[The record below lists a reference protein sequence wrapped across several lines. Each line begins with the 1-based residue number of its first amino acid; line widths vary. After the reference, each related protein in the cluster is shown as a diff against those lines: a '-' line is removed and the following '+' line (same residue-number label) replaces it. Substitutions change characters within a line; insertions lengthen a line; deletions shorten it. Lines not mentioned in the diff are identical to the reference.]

1 VKTEEIKMEP
11 IDLNVIST
19 HYVSDEQK
27 DREIFDRYYNNNNL
41 YVTFRDQYVAK
52 TPEDVKDDVQ
62 MVRDLFEN
70 VVAYRIDRFW
80 NQRPYKK
87 NEPMLSLRK
96 VYEKH
101 VVIAANVKLSRMG
114 RLAEELE
121 NAREILAVEWFD
133 KKVVYGWL
141 V

>member
-1 VKTEEIKMEP
+1 MEP

-70 VVAYRIDRFW
+70 VVAYRVDRFW